1 MRGRVV
7 AALLLIAAPAAAQ
20 PSEPPRVGIAVSA
33 EHADLTYHFTNL
45 SSFDAGPLVPHF
57 FEQRYT
63 LDNLWLA
70 IDARYSTAGIRWST
84 TGGIALPRQLPAED
98 FDTFFTS
105 DGSVVV
111 SGTTGDARITSL
123 RVSQTGDVARA
134 GRVSIAAGYRLRV
147 DRADFGTGHKTVTRN
162 GVLVDASEI
171 STREHTAS
179 QLHEFLAAVSASGV
193 LRSRWRIDVGGDV
206 SPLTVARLVVQ
217 LPDKYPGQDLP
228 FLAKAIATSAR
239 LRIGR
244 GWFFATVD
252 GGRIWGYG
260 DDDTVAER
268 RAAVSIGFIV
278 R

>member
-1 MRGRVV
+1 MRAGVA

-20 PSEPPRVGIAVSA
+20 PSEPPQVGIAVAA
-33 EHADLTYHFTNL
+33 EHADLTYHFTNP

-70 IDARYSTAGIRWST
+70 IDARYSAAGVRWST
-84 TGGIALPRQLPAED
+84 TGGIALPRNLPADD
-98 FDTFFTS
+98 FDTFFNS

-111 SGTTGDARITSL
+111 SGTTGCARIASL
-123 RVSQTGDVARA
+123 RVSHTGDVARA

-147 DRADFGTGHKTVTRN
+147 DRADFGTGHKTVTRS
-162 GVLVDASEI
+162 GVLVDASEV

-179 QLHEFLAAVSASGV
+179 QLHEFLAAASAAGV
-193 LRSRWRIDVGGDV
+193 LRSGWRVEVGGDV
-206 SPLTVARLVVQ
+206 SPVTIARLVVQ

-228 FLAKAIATSAR
+228 FVAKAISASAR

-260 DDDTVAER
+260 ADDTVAER